1 MRLLAAV
8 AVFLATLS
16 EGTGAQA
23 PGPQYPSWDVVVVAH
38 RGLSAGFPENTLAAF
53 RNGIA
58 GGVDAIELDLR
69 GTADG
74 EVVVLHDHTLDR
86 TTDGRG
92 EVARMT
98 LQEIKTLDAGR
109 HAGARFSGERVP
121 TYQEVLEL
129 AAGSRVHLLLDIKQ
143 GGRLSHE
150 RVVRLTERHAATLR
164 VIVGVRSVEDLREFR
179 ALNPNLRTL
188 GFVPSVDSI
197 DAFAAAGVDIIRLW
211 PEWIAA
217 DAGLVQRVHA
227 LGTPVWVTAGT
238 LPRDGL
244 DALIR
249 RNVNGILT
257 DLPEILAPL
266 VADIRTRANSDPRT
280 PRSEKR

>member
-1 MRLLAAV
+1 MRLLATV
-8 AVFLATLS
+8 AVSLATLS
-16 EGTGAQA
+16 EWTGALSQ
-23 PGPQYPSWDVVVVAH
+23 GPQYLSSDVVVVAH

-53 RNGIA
+53 RNVIA
-58 GGVDAIELDLR
+58 SGVDAIELDLR

-74 EVVVLHDHTLDR
+74 EVVVLHDDTLDR

-98 LQEIKTLDAGR
+98 LQGVKALDAGR

-121 TYQEVLEL
+121 TYREVLEL
-129 AAGSRVHLLLDIKQ
+129 AAGTRVHLLLDIKQ

-164 VIVGVRSVEDLREFR
+164 VVVGVRSVADLREFR

-197 DAFAAAGVDIIRLW
+197 AAFVAAGVDIIRLW
-211 PEWIAA
+211 PEWMAA
-217 DAGLVQRVHA
+217 DAGLVERVHA
-227 LGTPVWVTAGT
+227 LGKPVWVTAGA

-244 DALIR
+244 DVLIR
-249 RNVNGILT
+249 RNVNGVLT

-266 VADIRTRANSDPRT
+266 VADIRARANARPPR
-280 PRSEKR
+280 PENR